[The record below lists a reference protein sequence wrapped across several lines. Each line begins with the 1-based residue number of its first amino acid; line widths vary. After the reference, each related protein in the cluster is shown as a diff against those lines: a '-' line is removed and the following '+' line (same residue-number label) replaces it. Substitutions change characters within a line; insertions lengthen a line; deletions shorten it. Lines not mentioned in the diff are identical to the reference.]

1 MKKLFLILFVL
12 LVSSNLHSDENGERK
27 WVLVSNNSAG
37 KSFVDLNSVKSSD
50 EIAITKYINLI
61 SWKKPQG
68 EGERKYYS
76 MQSYVK
82 AQCTQ
87 PRKTAIYLL
96 QTYDVQMEDADIMK
110 GNIVLT
116 LSINDK
122 DLEWSQ
128 EIPGSTESKEL
139 DLVCAE
145 REKQWKAT
153 QKKALKILDKKD
165 VREKIESLNI
175 KNLKK

>member
-1 MKKLFLILFVL
+1 MKKAFLILFVL

-76 MQSYVK
+76 VQSYIK
-82 AQCTQ
+82 AQCSQ
-87 PRKTAIYLL
+87 PRKTAIYFL
-96 QTYDVQMEDADIMK
+96 QTYDVQMEDADVMK
-110 GNIVLT
+110 GNIVLS

-122 DLEWSQ
+122 DLEWFQ
-128 EIPGSTESKEL
+128 EIPESTKSKEL

-145 REKQWKAT
+145 QEKQWKET
-153 QKKALKILDKKD
+153 QKKALKILNKKG
-165 VREKIESLNI
+165 VREKIEALHKN
-175 KNLKK
+175 NLKK